1 MPASFRCSLAIAAN
15 PDDLLDCGPQ
25 AINPEKLAMAHNVR
39 MTRSR
44 TSTRGLALTLFLVM
58 FTGATPIWAKP
69 MTVIDS
75 FPMVNQIM
83 EGAATSFSIRFDG
96 PVAHGSARLTLV
108 TPGGKRSLHA
118 RLGSEPNTLF
128 TAVGALPP
136 GAYEVR
142 WEVRAMDGQRSTG
155 AIPFKVSSP

>member
-1 MPASFRCSLAIAAN
+1 MTQMERMRRAKIQRAA
-15 PDDLLDCGPQ
+15 
-25 AINPEKLAMAHNVR
+25 
-39 MTRSR
+39 
-44 TSTRGLALTLFLVM
+44 LALALLLVICPS
-58 FTGATPIWAKP
+58 AAPVWAKS
-69 MTVIDS
+69 MTAVGS

-108 TPGGKRSLHA
+108 TPSGSRLLRA

-128 TAVGALPP
+128 TAVGALAP
-136 GAYEVR
+136 GAYELR

-155 AIPFKVSSP
+155 TIPFKVATP

>member
-1 MPASFRCSLAIAAN
+1 
-15 PDDLLDCGPQ
+15 
-25 AINPEKLAMAHNVR
+25 
-39 MTRSR
+39 
-44 TSTRGLALTLFLVM
+44 
-58 FTGATPIWAKP
+58 
-69 MTVIDS
+69 MTVVGS

-83 EGAATSFSIRFDG
+83 EGQATSFSIRFDG

-108 TPGGKRSLHA
+108 TPSGNRTLRA

-136 GAYEVR
+136 GAYELR

-155 AIPFKVSSP
+155 VIPFKVPTPE

>member
-1 MPASFRCSLAIAAN
+1 
-15 PDDLLDCGPQ
+15 
-25 AINPEKLAMAHNVR
+25 
-39 MTRSR
+39 MTRKIWTPLDR
-44 TSTRGLALTLFLVM
+44 TLARGLALTLSLVM
-58 FTGATPIWAKP
+58 SGASAPACAKP
-69 MTVIDS
+69 MTVVGS

-108 TPGGKRSLHA
+108 MPSGNRSLRA

-128 TAVGALPP
+128 TAVGTLAP
-136 GAYEVR
+136 GAYELR

-155 AIPFKVSSP
+155 VIPFKVSAP

>member
-1 MPASFRCSLAIAAN
+1 
-15 PDDLLDCGPQ
+15 
-25 AINPEKLAMAHNVR
+25 
-39 MTRSR
+39 MTRTIR
-44 TSTRGLALTLFLVM
+44 TPAGRTLGRGLAFTLLLLM
-58 FTGATPIWAKP
+58 AGASAPAWAKP
-69 MTVIDS
+69 MAVVGS

-108 TPGGKRSLHA
+108 TPSGNRSLRA

-128 TAVGALPP
+128 TAVGSLPP
-136 GAYEVR
+136 GAYELR

-155 AIPFKVSSP
+155 AIPFMVSTP